1 MRRAAMALAPLC
13 VFGCSAEDD
22 VLLTDDGSGLELLFA
37 PLSADGCQPPV
48 SGAGQFPAGVESM
61 FVRISGY
68 PNGPPFGA
76 SIKPE
81 NLDKGKVLVGGVPP
95 GDGLSLEIFA
105 CEGGAATWTA
115 KVAQFSVIPNAK
127 VSPTL
132 YLTRRD
138 AMSCTGAGSAPG
150 ADLATELERPR
161 AFPALGIT
169 AEGRALIV
177 GGFDRYAVKAD
188 GPEVDATSESA
199 PILEYFP
206 SRGLFYTWPTGL
218 ASPRGG
224 AHLVPL
230 EGGARFLVLGGAPK
244 ATLETDPPLEIAPDS
259 VPAVEVVDAT
269 NRTVSA
275 SSLGLGVTPL
285 AGVAWNA
292 TGTAIVVTGGRQSS
306 GFPSN
311 RIQHT
316 TGTPQSLVDGTVT
329 IVEDKTLGTP
339 RMGHSATWLPGDRV
353 AIIGGNTNVDAGQ
366 FIELLSP
373 SFEAT
378 PVATTGLPSDFESF
392 GLHSTALVRSNGDVH
407 VLIVAGGAGLTQAA
421 DDAVPEWRAPFQGPA
436 RLFAVTLDAAAATA
450 TVQSLDAGIATP
462 SRLRR
467 LFSSLTPT
475 QDGRLVFAG
484 GYNQLGT
491 PANPDDACRLDAA
504 SSGCYLDDVTILNVQ
519 GDPGAITIS
528 TDATTVHL
536 GEARF
541 GHGAALLPDGTL
553 LHLGGLNAVSSDSNT
568 LSTAVELYN
577 PPSGDNPC
585 Q

>member
-1 MRRAAMALAPLC
+1 MALAPLC
-13 VFGCSAEDD
+13 VFGCSAEGDAS
-22 VLLTDDGSGLELLFA
+22 LTDDGSGLELVFA
-37 PLSADGCQPPV
+37 PLSAEGCQAPAL
-48 SGAGQFPAGVESM
+48 GAGQFPSGVESM

-68 PNGPPFGA
+68 SNGPPFGA
-76 SIKPE
+76 SIRPE
-81 NLDKGKVLVGGVPP
+81 NLDNGKVLVDGVPP
-95 GDGLSLEIFA
+95 GDELLLEIFA
-105 CEGGAATWTA
+105 CEGGATTWTA
-115 KVAQFSVIPNAK
+115 KVDSFSVIPSAK
-127 VSPTL
+127 VSPML

-138 AMSCTGAGSAPG
+138 AMSCTSSGSAPG

-188 GPEVDATSESA
+188 GPEVEATSESA

-206 SRGLFYTWPTGL
+206 NRGLFYTWPTGL

-230 EGGARFLVLGGAPK
+230 DGGARFLVLGGAPK
-244 ATLETDPPLEIAPDS
+244 ATLQTDPPLAIAPDT
-259 VPAVEVVDAT
+259 VPAVEVVDT
-269 NRTVSA
+269 TTRTVSP

-292 TGTAIVVTGGRQSS
+292 SGTAIVVTGGRQLS

-311 RIQHT
+311 RIQHA

-339 RMGHSATWLPGDRV
+339 RMGHTATWLPGDRV
-353 AIIGGNTNVDAGQ
+353 AIIGGNTTPDAGK
-366 FIELLSP
+366 FIEILSP

-378 PVATTGLPSDFESF
+378 AVSTSGLLAEFESF
-392 GLHSTALVRSNGDVH
+392 GLHATALVRSDGNTH
-407 VLIVAGGAGLTQAA
+407 VLIVAGGAGLAQSGE
-421 DDAVPEWRAPFQGPA
+421 DAVPEWRAPFQGPA
-436 RLFAVTLDAAAATA
+436 RLFAVTLDAVAATA
-450 TVQSLDAGIATP
+450 TVQALDAGITTP

-467 LFSSLTPT
+467 LFATLTPT
-475 QDGRLVFAG
+475 QNGRFVFAG

-491 PANPDDACRLDAA
+491 PASPDESCRLDAA
-504 SSGCYLDDVTILNVQ
+504 NSGCYLDDVTILNVQ
-519 GDPGAITIS
+519 GDPGAVTIS
-528 TDATTVHL
+528 TDATAAHL

-541 GHGAALLPDGTL
+541 GHGAIRLPDGTML
-553 LHLGGLNAVSSDSNT
+553 QLGGLNAVSSDSNT
-568 LSTAVELYN
+568 LSSDVELYN